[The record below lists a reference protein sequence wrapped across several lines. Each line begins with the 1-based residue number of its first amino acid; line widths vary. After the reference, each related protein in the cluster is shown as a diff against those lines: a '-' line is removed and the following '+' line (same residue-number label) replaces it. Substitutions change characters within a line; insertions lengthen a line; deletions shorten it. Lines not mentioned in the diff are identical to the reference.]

1 MDRFIRQG
9 MRHFLA
15 LVMALW
21 ASLAAAQDTNLQS
34 LDTGESSRG
43 WQSVGRLDIAG
54 SGFCTASLISQ
65 TMIITAAHCVYAD
78 DGSLIPAKNFTF
90 LAGLRDDRAMATRA
104 VIKVTPHPDYRHHG
118 EKPQDGAVAVDLAV
132 LELERPVRLP
142 SLTPYGIGPTPTVQA
157 DVAVVS
163 YARDRANAA
172 SLQRVCHVLDQSRG
186 VLMMSCSADF
196 GASGA
201 PVFWTQNGQSRIVA
215 IVSAMGTSNGKQ
227 VSLAVAAASAI
238 DAVLIAHRSNQGQIT
253 QAPQAPQPRFTSS
266 GTRNDTGAKFVR
278 P

>member
-1 MDRFIRQG
+1 

-15 LVMALW
+15 LVMTLW
-21 ASLAAAQDTNLQS
+21 AGLAAAQDTNLQT

-43 WQSVGRLDIAG
+43 WQAVGRLDIEG
-54 SGFCTASLISQ
+54 SGFCTASMISE
-65 TMIITAAHCVYAD
+65 TLIITAAHCVYAD
-78 DGSLIPAKNFTF
+78 DGSSIPAKTFTF
-90 LAGLRDDRAMATRA
+90 LAGLRDNRAMATRA
-104 VIKVTPHPDYRHHG
+104 IIKVTPHPSYKHHG
-118 EKPQDGAVAVDLAV
+118 DRPRDAAVAVDLAV

-142 SLTPYGIGPTPTVQA
+142 SLSPYGIGPAPLVQA

-172 SLQRVCHVLDQSRG
+172 SLQRVCHVLDQARG

-201 PVFWTQNGQSRIVA
+201 PVFWTKNGQSRIVA
-215 IVSAMGTSNGKQ
+215 IMSAMGTSNGDP
-227 VSLAVAAASAI
+227 VSLAVSAASAI
-238 DAVLIAHRSNQGQIT
+238 DAVLIAHRSNQGQIAQT
-253 QAPQAPQPRFTSS
+253 SVAPQPRFTSS
-266 GTRNDTGAKFVR
+266 GTRSDTGAKFVR